1 MPEFALIDEG
11 LKRGGSSITLESPKG
26 NHCMVAVDE
35 DMEIQ
40 TIREKKLVE
49 MMQRARTHLE
59 GVAKNEG
66 KPIIISDASFSSE
79 ISKHPLMVVDFWAAW
94 CGPCRMVAPF
104 IEQLAKEYAGRV
116 AFGKLNVDENPL
128 TSGEFEVQ
136 SIPTL
141 LIFRNGEAV
150 DGIIGAV
157 PKHQIESK
165 IKAHLGN

>member
-1 MPEFALIDEG
+1 LVMSNEE
-11 LKRGGSSITLESPKG
+11 
-26 NHCMVAVDE
+26 
-35 DMEIQ
+35 MEIQ
-40 TIREKKLVE
+40 RIKEKKLVE
-49 MMQRARTHLE
+49 MMQKARGQLE
-59 GVAKNEG
+59 TAARNDG
-66 KPIIISDASFSSE
+66 KPILLSDASFSSE
-79 ISKHPLMVVDFWAAW
+79 ISKYPLMVVDFWAAW
-94 CGPCRMVAPF
+94 CGPCRMVAPI

-150 DGIIGAV
+150 DGIVGAV
-157 PKHQIESK
+157 PKYQIESR

>member
-1 MPEFALIDEG
+1 
-11 LKRGGSSITLESPKG
+11 
-26 NHCMVAVDE
+26 MVMSNE
-35 DMEIQ
+35 EMEIQ
-40 TIREKKLVE
+40 RIKEKKLVE
-49 MMQRARTHLE
+49 MMQKARAQLE
-59 GVAKNEG
+59 TAARNDG
-66 KPIIISDASFSSE
+66 KPILLSDASFSSE
-79 ISKHPLMVVDFWAAW
+79 ISKYPLMVVDFWAAW
-94 CGPCRMVAPF
+94 CGPCRMVAPI

-150 DGIIGAV
+150 DGIVGAV
-157 PKHQIESK
+157 PKYQIETR

>member
-1 MPEFALIDEG
+1 M
-11 LKRGGSSITLESPKG
+11 S
-26 NHCMVAVDE
+26 DE
-35 DMEIQ
+35 DPELQ
-40 TIREKKLVE
+40 SLKEKKLVE
-49 MMQRARTHLE
+49 IMRRTRAQLQSAE
-59 GVAKNEG
+59 KNDG
-66 KPIIISDASFSSE
+66 KPILLSDASFSSE
-79 ISKHPLMVVDFWAAW
+79 ISKYPLMVVDFWAAW
-94 CGPCRMVAPF
+94 CGPCRMVAPI

-150 DGIIGAV
+150 DGIVGAG
-157 PKHQIESK
+157 PKYQIETR

>member
-1 MPEFALIDEG
+1 MLVMSNEE
-11 LKRGGSSITLESPKG
+11 
-26 NHCMVAVDE
+26 
-35 DMEIQ
+35 MEIQ
-40 TIREKKLVE
+40 RIKEKKLVE
-49 MMQRARTHLE
+49 MMQKARTQLE
-59 GVAKNEG
+59 TAAKNDG
-66 KPIIISDASFSSE
+66 RPILLSDASFSSE
-79 ISKHPLMVVDFWAAW
+79 ISKYPLMVVDFWAAW
-94 CGPCRMVAPF
+94 CGPCRMVAPI

-150 DGIIGAV
+150 DGIVGAV
-157 PKHQIESK
+157 PKYQIESK

>member
-1 MPEFALIDEG
+1 
-11 LKRGGSSITLESPKG
+11 
-26 NHCMVAVDE
+26 
-35 DMEIQ
+35 MEIQ
-40 TIREKKLVE
+40 AIREKKLVE
-49 MMQRARTHLE
+49 MMQKARTQLE
-59 GVAKNEG
+59 NAAKNNG
-66 KPIIISDASFSSE
+66 RPIILSDASFSSE
-79 ISKHPLMVVDFWAAW
+79 ISKYPLMVVDFWAVW
-94 CGPCRMVAPF
+94 CPPCRMVAPI

-128 TSGEFEVQ
+128 TSNEFEVQ

-157 PKHQIESK
+157 PKHQLESR

>member
-1 MPEFALIDEG
+1 MLVMSNEE
-11 LKRGGSSITLESPKG
+11 
-26 NHCMVAVDE
+26 
-35 DMEIQ
+35 MEIQ
-40 TIREKKLVE
+40 RIKERKLVE
-49 MMQRARTHLE
+49 MMQRARTQLE
-59 GVAKNEG
+59 TAAKNDG
-66 KPIIISDASFSSE
+66 KPILLSDASFSSE
-79 ISKHPLMVVDFWAAW
+79 ISKYPLMVVDFWAAW
-94 CGPCRMVAPF
+94 CGPCRTVAPI

-150 DGIIGAV
+150 DGIVGAV
-157 PKHQIESK
+157 PKYQIESR